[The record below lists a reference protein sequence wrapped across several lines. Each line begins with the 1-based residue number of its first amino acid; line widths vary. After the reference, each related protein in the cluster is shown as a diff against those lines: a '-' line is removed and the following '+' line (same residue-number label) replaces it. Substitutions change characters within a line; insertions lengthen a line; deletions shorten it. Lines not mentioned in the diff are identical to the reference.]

1 MATTHE
7 DVLGTDEQ
15 IFLHTNHS
23 TQRLYWQIE
32 NEHLV
37 RKTNTQP

>member
-7 DVLGTDEQ
+7 DVLGTDIQ
-15 IFLHTNHS
+15 LFSHTNHS
-23 TQRLYWQIE
+23 TQRLRWQIE

-37 RKTNTQP
+37 RKTNAQP